1 MDSLNEI
8 WKDVVGWEGLYIV
21 SNLGNIRS
29 LDRRIK
35 GPQPNGRLIKGKLRK
50 ILISNGYASVN
61 LIDKETGRSTRNSV
75 HRFVAEAF
83 IPNPEKKP
91 CVNHIDGNK
100 QNNHVSNLEWCTYK
114 ENSEHAF
121 RTGLSKPHKFTEE
134 QKQKIRQSGKGKL
147 NLALWQKNN
156 KTKMAEM
163 ALRASLKQ
171 AKKVNQLDM
180 DGKFIKKW
188 DSLADAS
195 RAIGLNITSICRCA
209 KGKQKSIG
217 GFKWEYA
224 N

>member
-1 MDSLNEI
+1 MDNLNEI

-29 LDRRIK
+29 LDRRVK
-35 GPQPNGRLIKGKLRK
+35 GPQPNGRLISGRLRK
-50 ILISNGYASVN
+50 ALISNGYASIN

-83 IPNPEKKP
+83 IPNPENKP

-114 ENSEHAF
+114 ENMEHAF

-134 QKQKIRQSGKGKL
+134 QKQKIRQIGKGKI

-156 KTKMAEM
+156 KAKMAEM
-163 ALRASLKQ
+163 ALMASLKQ
-171 AKKVNQLDM
+171 AKKVNQFDM
-180 DGKFIKKW
+180 DGKFIKQW

-195 RAIGLNITSICRCA
+195 RDIGLNIASICRCA
-209 KGKQKSIG
+209 KGKQKSTG

>member
-61 LIDKETGRSTRNSV
+61 LIDKQTGRSTRNSV

-83 IPNPEKKP
+83 IPNPENKP